1 MTEKKGY
8 AGCEICG
15 KELLLFK
22 CKYCGKAFCE
32 HHKAPEMHEC
42 AGLEDYRRL
51 QSMGVIAKPGG
62 TAASAERTD
71 PLAAAR
77 RPRIATLYKRSV
89 YTIKVLSVVAVILA
103 AIFTLILLIS
113 YINANI
119 PAGPYKIPV
128 SNATGASVVLI
139 NNKTATDPTWDSLMA
154 FLKADDTIKIKYD
167 FPRFTCADFAR
178 TLHDKAEASGI
189 RCGFIAVEFENRTI
203 DYSIYDNGN
212 GNFHPPTRSPDTGH
226 GLNVFKTVDRGLVY
240 VDASSDTDYIGSD
253 AKVRLAYLAEG
264 QELNEIDLDW
274 ATNTSYSFYES
285 YKRTQLDF
293 IADQRAFYKDLA
305 DYNLRL
311 SDNGYVLIPDLKNE
325 SDRLNSRAVELNARK
340 SRIGPFYYPIG
351 IVKKIETP
359 YW

>member
-1 MTEKKGY
+1 MY
-8 AGCEICG
+8 AV
-15 KELLLFK
+15 KL
-22 CKYCGKAFCE
+22 
-32 HHKAPEMHEC
+32 
-42 AGLEDYRRL
+42 
-51 QSMGVIAKPGG
+51 
-62 TAASAERTD
+62 
-71 PLAAAR
+71 
-77 RPRIATLYKRSV
+77 
-89 YTIKVLSVVAVILA
+89 LSVVAVILA

-119 PAGPYKIPV
+119 PAGPYTIPV

-139 NNKTATDPTWDSLMA
+139 NNKTATNPTWDGLMA

-167 FPRFTCADFAR
+167 FPDFTCADFAR
-178 TLHDKAEASGI
+178 TLHDNAEASGI

-203 DYSIYDNGN
+203 NYSIYDNGN

-226 GLNVFKTVDRGLVY
+226 GLNVFDTVDRGLVY
-240 VDASSDTDYIGSD
+240 VDASSDKDYVGSD
-253 AKVRLAYLAEG
+253 AKVRIAYLAEG

-305 DYNLRL
+305 AYNLKL
-311 SDNGYVLIPDLKNE
+311 SDNGYVATPDLKAE

-351 IVKKIETP
+351 IVKKIDTP